1 MSEPKGEMSQEK
13 RAILAAALALTVLIG
28 YQFFYHPP
36 QPPQNQPQNPT
47 QSAQQAQQG
56 SPAAAQ
62 QSAPGKIGSQISGVS
77 AQPAAPTP
85 ARAAGSEQ
93 SVIVESPAYRVKISN
108 RGGVVQSW
116 QLLRY
121 KDEAAP
127 PHTLDVVHSDAAQQF
142 GWPLSISMD
151 DSQREALANSSLYEI
166 STPGGRPDSAGVIRA
181 PAEVDLTWS
190 DGTLAVTKKINFDES
205 YIASVDINATANG
218 QPVPFAIAWRGGF
231 GDATAYQPATR
242 TQVFYSHD
250 GKVET
255 LGYKSLGQPKQPEQ
269 KKTTSGPLDFA
280 GIEDSYFVG
289 AFMPPLQKAGPRTGS
304 PDPVETNLSVTD
316 WAQPRQ
322 VVNSD
327 GKTEQEFV
335 PEVAVSSAKGGPLN
349 LRFYVGP
356 KDLDG
361 LKAIRPPLNQLVQFG
376 WLTIIAEPL
385 FYLLLWFHKFIPNY
399 GWAIVLLTI
408 AMNMALLPLRM
419 KTQKSMI
426 KMQKVAPEIRSI
438 QDRYKKYSMRD
449 PRKAK
454 MNEEVMAVYSREG
467 INPLGGCL
475 PQVLQ
480 LPIWYGW
487 YRMLGVTIELR
498 QAPWFGWIRDLSA
511 PDPYRLLPI
520 IMAVAMWLS
529 QKMTPMPA
537 TDPSQQR
544 MMALLPIMFGGMFI
558 IFPISSGLVL
568 YILTTSV
575 VGVAQQYFLNKSTP
589 LPQPSKGSKKSK

>member
-1 MSEPKGEMSQEK
+1 MNEPKGEMSQEK
-13 RAILAAALALTVLIG
+13 RAILAAALALAVILG
-28 YQFFYHPP
+28 FEFFFRPP
-36 QPPQNQPQNPT
+36 QQPPNQNPGQ
-47 QSAQQAQQG
+47 QSSQQAQSQ
-56 SPAAAQ
+56 PAA
-62 QSAPGKIGSQISGVS
+62 PVTLPGSQITGISP
-77 AQPAAPTP
+77 QPATPTP
-85 ARAAGSEQ
+85 ARAAATEQ
-93 SVIVESPAYRVKISN
+93 TITVESPVYRVRISN
-108 RGGVVQSW
+108 RGAVVQSW
-116 QLLRY
+116 QLTRY
-121 KDEAAP
+121 RDEASP
-127 PHTLDVVHSDAAQQF
+127 PHTLDVVHPDAAQQF
-142 GWPLSISMD
+142 GWPLSLVLD
-151 DSQREALANSSLYEI
+151 DAQREAAANSGLYDVSI
-166 STPGGRPDSAGVIRA
+166 SGAKPDSAGVVQA
-181 PAEVDLTWS
+181 PAEIDLSWS
-190 DGTLAVTKKINFDES
+190 DGTLAVTKKIKFDAN
-205 YIASVDINATANG
+205 YIAKIEVNATSNG
-218 QPVPFAIAWRGGF
+218 QQIPFALGWRGGF
-231 GDATAYQPATR
+231 GDQTAYQPAAH
-242 TQVFYSHD
+242 TQVYYSHD
-250 GKVET
+250 SKVET
-255 LGYKSLGQPKQPEQ
+255 MAYKSLGQPKQPDQ
-269 KKTTSGPLDFA
+269 KKTIGGPLDFV
-280 GIEDSYFVG
+280 GIEDSYFAG
-289 AFMPPLQKAGPRTGS
+289 SFMPPIETAGPRAGL
-304 PDPVETNLSVTD
+304 PDPVDTNLSLTD

-322 VVNSD
+322 VVNAD
-327 GKTEQEFV
+327 GKTEQDFV
-335 PEVAVSSAKGGPLN
+335 PQMAVSSAKGGPLD
-349 LRFYVGP
+349 LRLYVGP

-385 FYLLLWFHKFIPNY
+385 FYLLLWFHKWVPNY

-520 IMAVAMWLS
+520 IMAVAMYLS

-544 MMALLPIMFGGMFI
+544 MMALMPIMFGGMFI

-589 LPQPSKGSKKSK
+589 LPQASKGSKKNK

>member
-1 MSEPKGEMSQEK
+1 MNDPKGEMSQEK
-13 RAILAAALALTVLIG
+13 RAILAAALALAVILG
-28 YQFFYHPP
+28 FEFFFRPP
-36 QPPQNQPQNPT
+36 QPPPNQNPQT
-47 QSAQQAQQG
+47 QSAQQTQEAARTPP
-56 SPAAAQ
+56 SPV
-62 QSAPGKIGSQISGVS
+62 GSQITGISS
-77 AQPAAPTP
+77 QPAASTP
-85 ARAAGSEQ
+85 ARAAASEQ
-93 SVIVESPAYRVKISN
+93 IITVESPLYRVKISN
-108 RGGVVQSW
+108 RGGIVQSW
-116 QLLRY
+116 QLLHY

-127 PHTLDVVHSDAAQQF
+127 PHTLDVVHPEASQQF
-142 GWPLSISMD
+142 GWPLSLVMD
-151 DSQREALANSSLYEI
+151 DSQREKLANSGLYDI
-166 STPGGRPDSAGVIRA
+166 STPGANPDSAGVVKA
-181 PAEVDLTWS
+181 PAEIDLTWS
-190 DGTLAVTKKINFDES
+190 DGTLAVTKKIRFDET
-205 YIASVDINATANG
+205 YIAKMDVNATSNG
-218 QPVPFAIAWRGGF
+218 QQIPFAIAWRGGF
-231 GDATAYQPATR
+231 GDASTYQPTAHTL
-242 TQVFYSHD
+242 VFYSHD
-250 GKVET
+250 SKVET
-255 LGYKSLGQPKQPEQ
+255 ISYKSLGQPKQPDQ
-269 KKTTSGPLDFA
+269 KKTIGGPLDFA
-280 GIEDSYFVG
+280 GIEDSYFAG
-289 AFMPPLQKAGPRTGS
+289 AFMPPLQTSGPRAGL
-304 PDPVETNLSVTD
+304 PDPVETNLTITD
-316 WAQPRQ
+316 WAEPRQ

-327 GKTEQEFV
+327 GKTEQDFV
-335 PEVAVSSAKGGPLN
+335 PQAAVSSAKGGSLD
-349 LRFYVGP
+349 LRLYVGP

-361 LKAIRPPLNQLVQFG
+361 LKAVRPPLNQLVQFG

-385 FYLLLWFHKFIPNY
+385 FYLLLWFHKWVPNY

-498 QAPWFGWIRDLSA
+498 QAPWFGWIHDLSA

-520 IMAVAMWLS
+520 IMAVAMYLS

-544 MMALLPIMFGGMFI
+544 MMALMPIMFGGMFI
-558 IFPISSGLVL
+558 FFPVSSGLVL

-575 VGVAQQYFLNKSTP
+575 VGVAQQYFLNRSTP
-589 LPQPSKGSKKSK
+589 LPQASKGSKKNK